1 MKFFAIS
8 TAVALLLA
16 GAANAGEAQN
26 AQRQGTDAAAVEAVQ
41 ARGERVVYVCDR
53 SEETRRSFEREY
65 GEAKFVTAE
74 EALNG
79 TAETWSAPRC
89 MTEGQAQKLTALMTR

>member
-41 ARGERVVYVCDR
+41 ARAERVVYVCDR

-74 EALNG
+74 EASSSN
-79 TAETWSAPRC
+79 ETWSAPRC
-89 MTEGQAQKLTALMTR
+89 MTEVQAQKLAGLMSR

>member
-26 AQRQGTDAAAVEAVQ
+26 AQRQGTDAASVEAVQ

>member
-89 MTEGQAQKLTALMTR
+89 MTEGQAQ